1 MTSTLNKPAHWL
13 LSDAAPFT
21 PEDFDDTTRSIA
33 ELTQQFVDRE
43 LMPRMAELESKPD
56 GLNAQLLR
64 QVAELGFFQTEVAE
78 DEGGLDLPKVSST
91 VISEK
96 LGGTGG
102 FGVTFGGQAGIGLL
116 PLVYFGTPA
125 QKAKYLDKLMSAEWI
140 AAYALT
146 EPGSGSDAMG
156 ARTTAVLSDDGSH
169 YVLNGSKMW
178 ITNAGIADLFTVFAQ
193 IRTPEGNKFSTF
205 LIERGFPGVRVGR
218 EEHKMGLHSS
228 STCAVFFEDAQIPAE
243 NLLGQPGDGA
253 KIAFNILNIGR
264 YKLGA
269 GGVGAAKDALAVALA
284 YAQERQ
290 QFGQPISNFGA
301 VREKLA
307 NISAEIYAVESA
319 VYRTVGSI
327 DAAVA
332 GGQDKLGA
340 IEAHAAEASMV
351 KVLGTEL
358 LDYAV
363 DEGVQIH
370 GGYGFSG
377 EYDIE
382 RQYRDSRVQRI
393 FEGTNEINR
402 LLIPVRTLS
411 GLPAEELAVQD
422 AGDDVAQV
430 ISDMRALST
439 GLLRQASEKYGK
451 GLRQEQ
457 AVVLR
462 LADLLMLTYAAT
474 SAQGRTHKLGSP
486 ADAAAR
492 TRLYVARAAGRFAQ
506 TVAELRH
513 VLPLSAD
520 QQIGLARLASGPL
533 DVIAAQQAVAE
544 LLIKH

>member
-1 MTSTLNKPAHWL
+1 MTSTLNKSTHWL
-13 LSDAAPFT
+13 LSDTAPFT
-21 PEDFDDTTRSIA
+21 PEDFDNTTRSIA

-56 GLNAQLLR
+56 GLNARLLR

-91 VISEK
+91 IISEK

-125 QKAKYLDKLMSAEWI
+125 QKAKYLEKLMSAEWI

-269 GGVGAAKDALAVALA
+269 GGVGAAKAALAVALA

-290 QFGQPISNFGA
+290 QFGQPISHFGA
-301 VREKLA
+301 VRKKLA

-402 LLIPVRTLS
+402 LLIPLRTLS
-411 GLPAEELAVQD
+411 GLPAEALAVQD

-430 ISDMRALST
+430 IGDMRALSV
-439 GLLRQASEKYGK
+439 GLLRQAAENYGK

-474 SAQGRTHKLGSP
+474 SAQGRTLKLGSP
-486 ADAAAR
+486 ADAVAR

-506 TVAELRH
+506 TVAELKH
-513 VLPLSAD
+513 VLELSAD
-520 QQIGLARLASGPL
+520 QRAGLARLASGPL
-533 DVIAAQQAVAE
+533 DVIAAQGAVAD